1 MTIITTHLQ
10 NFLIFPHCNYTSTT
24 PPPPPSPSN
33 HHETDAFL
41 SLWIRLLQ
49 IAHIHRMLWCV
60 FFCVWLISLQVHPCC
75 STCQNFPSHFSKLI
89 FSGCLR
95 CSPELALFPSMV
107 RVEKEHDWCTHA
119 CTSVSCKATFFLVVQ
134 GLPWQ
139 PSWWTGDQITRAK
152 VHEDWVYIYGR
163 KHCHIFFLSTRWL
176 WHGSYTS
183 FLVSSA
189 LLWSRHGTRSWIHSE
204 HKGR

>member
-33 HHETDAFL
+33 HCETDAFL

-60 FFCVWLISLQVHPCC
+60 FFCVWLISLQIHPCC

-89 FSGCLR
+89 FSGCLH
-95 CSPELALFPSMV
+95 CSPELALFLSV
-107 RVEKEHDWCTHA
+107 VSVEKEHNWCTHA
-119 CTSVSCKATFFLVVQ
+119 CTSVSCKATFFWLYKGYLGNHLGEQVTKLQ
-134 GLPWQ
+134 EQKFMKTEFTYMEENIL
-139 PSWWTGDQITRAK
+139 
-152 VHEDWVYIYGR
+152 
-163 KHCHIFFLSTRWL
+163 IFF
-176 WHGSYTS
+176 
-183 FLVSSA
+183 F
-189 LLWSRHGTRSWIHSE
+189 
-204 HKGR
+204 